1 MWKVKLSPS
10 AIDFTSAKFKAD
22 SISVFALILLITAST
37 TEKYAL
43 SKDIN
48 HPSLR
53 LHKLS
58 GRNNWSVSVSKS
70 YRIMINLDN
79 GIIFCVKSG
88 THEEV
93 Y

>member
-43 SKDIN
+43 SK
-48 HPSLR
+48 
-53 LHKLS
+53 
-58 GRNNWSVSVSKS
+58 V
-70 YRIMINLDN
+70 
-79 GIIFCVKSG
+79 
-88 THEEV
+88 
-93 Y
+93 

>member
-1 MWKVKLSPS
+1 MYRVVLSKGFHKELKKKVRQDPKLWQKV
-10 AIDFTSAKFKAD
+10 TKTLK
-22 SISVFALILLITAST
+22 L
-37 TEKYAL
+37 L

-58 GRNNWSVSVSKS
+58 GKDNWSVSVSRS
-70 YRIMINLDN
+70 YRIMINIEN
-79 GIIFCVKSG
+79 EIVYCAKFG
-88 THEEV
+88 THKEI

>member
-1 MWKVKLSPS
+1 MYRIVLSERFQKELKKKIKQDPKLWQKVTKTLKL
-10 AIDFTSAKFKAD
+10 
-22 SISVFALILLITAST
+22 
-37 TEKYAL
+37 L

>member
-1 MWKVKLSPS
+1 MYKVVLSERFQKELKKNIKKDPRLWQKV
-10 AIDFTSAKFKAD
+10 TKT
-22 SISVFALILLITAST
+22 LET
-37 TEKYAL
+37 L

-58 GRNNWSVSVSKS
+58 GKENWSVSVTKS
-70 YRIMINLDN
+70 YRITINIENDIL
-79 GIIFCVKSG
+79 FCSKFG
-88 THEEV
+88 THEDV